1 MRRRSSAN
9 GLIRLTAGREHHHP
23 CETVGKGFPV
33 YDDGRHYRLAFAV
46 TKNKAMTAC
55 VPMTKWHDKYQSK
68 LSLAQDRLPDISA
81 MAIRKEDDW
90 TPLQLMH
97 HWLGHMPYG
106 TMGVMRR
113 TLKDWSSR
121 R

>member
-1 MRRRSSAN
+1 MRD
-9 GLIRLTAGREHHHP
+9 
-23 CETVGKGFPV
+23 CEQGIPV

-46 TKNKAMTAC
+46 TKNKARKAC

-97 HWLGHMPYG
+97 HRLGHMPYG